1 MVQNAE
7 EKCMPEWAHP
17 VVAVL
22 GGTVTG
28 DRIELA
34 GRLLEVADTILIGGG
49 PANTFLSVK
58 GGRVGRSE
66 TAREKYSLAREILDR
81 AAEKGVK
88 IFLPV
93 DVFAANEMSP
103 HAKPSL
109 EGAMALFEDK
119 IAMDIGPR
127 TTELFRSLILTA
139 GTVVWS
145 GPMGVFELDAFSS
158 GTKAVMAAVAET
170 RAEKFVCGGGSARA
184 VRHFGCEE
192 QFRHVLAEDASF
204 PTYP

>member
-1 MVQNAE
+1 MVQIAE
-7 EKCMPEWAHP
+7 EKRMPEWAHP

-22 GGTVTG
+22 GGAVTG

-66 TAREKYSLAREILDR
+66 TAREKYGLAREILDR

-109 EGAMALFEDK
+109 EGAMALFEDQ

-127 TTELFRSLILTA
+127 TTELWQRPGRKSLSAAAAVLGQSAILAARS
-139 GTVVWS
+139 
-145 GPMGVFELDAFSS
+145 SS
-158 GTKAVMAAVAET
+158 GMFWWKTLLFPHICK
-170 RAEKFVCGGGSARA
+170 RAPLFT
-184 VRHFGCEE
+184 
-192 QFRHVLAEDASF
+192 QFC
-204 PTYP
+204 